1 MISTSSTEWHGHEKL
16 HEKRQI
22 CLEGKTWPISRV
34 TWSAPGFLACL
45 SRGGSTTGRTETED
59 IMYMDDGSTPG
70 LVTVSLASVGALQCA
85 VSSTTRTP
93 TSTRRTSSARDD
105 KRRRRRAT
113 QKYRLAH
120 ATRERIRVEAFNLAF
135 AKLRALLPTLP
146 PDKKLSKIEILRL
159 AICYINYLKHV
170 LHT

>member
-1 MISTSSTEWHGHEKL
+1 MYVENGTASS
-16 HEKRQI
+16 
-22 CLEGKTWPISRV
+22 
-34 TWSAPGFLACL
+34 
-45 SRGGSTTGRTETED
+45 
-59 IMYMDDGSTPG
+59 M
-70 LVTVSLASVGALQCA
+70 VTVSIDSVGALQCA
-85 VSSTTRTP
+85 VSSTTRITN
-93 TSTRRTSSARDD
+93 STRRTSSARDD

-135 AKLRALLPTLP
+135 ARLRALLPTLP

-170 LHT
+170 LNT